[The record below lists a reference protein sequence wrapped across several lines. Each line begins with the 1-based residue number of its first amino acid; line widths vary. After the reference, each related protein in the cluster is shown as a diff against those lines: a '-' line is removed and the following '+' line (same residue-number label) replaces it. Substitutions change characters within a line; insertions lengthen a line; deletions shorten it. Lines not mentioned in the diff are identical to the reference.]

1 MLNDRIYKRG
11 LIAAGRHQNMNPVL
25 GGMVLGPMALT
36 PVGANDKILP
46 NGHPTSQWRAELRH
60 IPNIRNAI
68 SVASIYVQTLGII
81 WLTLFLHHPAAYVLA
96 FLLMGRA
103 HAQLLALMHESVHR
117 LLFRNRK
124 LNDFAG
130 RWLLGYMS
138 FVNTDGYRY
147 VHMAHHREE
156 FGPNEPD
163 IPLYANYP
171 ITRASFWRKMRRD
184 GLGSTGFRM
193 LRGQFLS
200 VFAKKSPDQNGQPN
214 TQRKIFALHA
224 VILTLTVIFVNPW
237 VYVMLW
243 LLPYI
248 TVWRVMNRLRSIA
261 EHGGLRADT
270 DRRVT
275 THSVKQHL
283 FSSFYFVPFNLGW
296 HIAHHTDSG
305 IPFRSLPEYH
315 RQLRE
320 SGFVTDAYEY
330 SSYLAIWRALRS
342 RPASIASA
350 K

>member
-1 MLNDRIYKRG
+1 M
-11 LIAAGRHQNMNPVL
+11 NMVPDASVFAPID
-25 GGMVLGPMALT
+25 G
-36 PVGANDKILP
+36 NDKILA
-46 NGHPTSQWRAELRH
+46 NGHPTSQWRTELRH
-60 IPNIRNAI
+60 IPNFRNAI
-68 SVASIYVQTLGII
+68 SIASIYVQTTGII
-81 WLTLFLHHPAAYVLA
+81 WAALALHNPISYVVA

-193 LRGQFLS
+193 LRGQFMSIFKTDPQQL
-200 VFAKKSPDQNGQPN
+200 N
-214 TQRKIFALHA
+214 TQRKIFSLHA
-224 VILTLTVIFVNPW
+224 VLLILSVIFANPW

-243 LLPYI
+243 LVPYI

-261 EHGGLRADT
+261 EHGGLCADD

-305 IPFRSLPEYH
+305 IPFRSLPKYH

-342 RPASIASA
+342 RPEVVANA

>member
-1 MLNDRIYKRG
+1 
-11 LIAAGRHQNMNPVL
+11 
-25 GGMVLGPMALT
+25 MVPDASVFTQIDG
-36 PVGANDKILP
+36 NDKILT
-46 NGHPTSQWRAELRH
+46 NGHPTSQWRTELRH
-60 IPNIRNAI
+60 IPNFRNAI
-68 SVASIYVQTLGII
+68 SIASIYVQTIGII
-81 WLTLFLHHPAAYVLA
+81 WAALALHNPITYVVA

-193 LRGQFLS
+193 LRGQFMSIFKTDPQQL
-200 VFAKKSPDQNGQPN
+200 N
-214 TQRKIFALHA
+214 TQRKIFSLHA
-224 VILTLTVIFVNPW
+224 VLLILSMIFVNPW

-243 LLPYI
+243 LVPYI

-261 EHGGLRADT
+261 EHGGLRADD

-296 HIAHHTDSG
+296 HIAHHADSG
-305 IPFRSLPEYH
+305 IPFRSLPKYH
-315 RQLRE
+315 HQLRA
-320 SGFVTDAYEY
+320 SGFVTDTYEY
-330 SSYLAIWRALRS
+330 GSYLAIWRALRS
-342 RPASIASA
+342 RPEAIASA

>member
-1 MLNDRIYKRG
+1 MFM
-11 LIAAGRHQNMNPVL
+11 NMVPDASVFASIT
-25 GGMVLGPMALT
+25 G
-36 PVGANDKILP
+36 NDKILA
-46 NGHPTSQWRAELRH
+46 NGHPTSQWRTELRH
-60 IPNIRNAI
+60 IPNFRNAI
-68 SVASIYVQTLGII
+68 SIASIYVQTFGII
-81 WLTLFLHHPAAYVLA
+81 WAALALHNPISYVVA

-193 LRGQFLS
+193 LRGQFMSIFKTDPQQL
-200 VFAKKSPDQNGQPN
+200 N
-214 TQRKIFALHA
+214 TQRKIFTLHA
-224 VILTLTVIFVNPW
+224 VLLILSVIFVNPW

-261 EHGGLRADT
+261 EHGGLRADS
-270 DRRVT
+270 DRRIT

-283 FSSFYFVPFNLGW
+283 FSSFFFVPFNLGW

-305 IPFRSLPEYH
+305 IPFRSLPKYH
-315 RQLRE
+315 RQLRA

-342 RPASIASA
+342 RPEAIASA

>member
-1 MLNDRIYKRG
+1 M
-11 LIAAGRHQNMNPVL
+11 NMVPDASVFTQID
-25 GGMVLGPMALT
+25 G
-36 PVGANDKILP
+36 NDKILT
-46 NGHPTSQWRAELRH
+46 NGHPASQWRTELRH
-60 IPNIRNAI
+60 IPNFRNALSI
-68 SVASIYVQTLGII
+68 ASIYVQTIGII
-81 WLTLFLHHPAAYVLA
+81 WAAVALHNPIIYVIA

-130 RWLLGYMS
+130 RWLLGYLS

-193 LRGQFLS
+193 LRGQFMSIFKTDPQQL
-200 VFAKKSPDQNGQPN
+200 N

-224 VILTLTVIFVNPW
+224 VVLILSVIFVNPW

-243 LLPYI
+243 LVPYI

-261 EHGGLRADT
+261 EHGGLRADD

-283 FSSFYFVPFNLGW
+283 FSSFFFVPFNLGW

-305 IPFRSLPEYH
+305 IPFRSLPKYH
-315 RQLRE
+315 RQLRA
-320 SGFVTDAYEY
+320 SGFVTDTYEY

-342 RPASIASA
+342 RPEAIASA

>member
-1 MLNDRIYKRG
+1 
-11 LIAAGRHQNMNPVL
+11 
-25 GGMVLGPMALT
+25 MVPDASVFTQIDG
-36 PVGANDKILP
+36 NDKILT
-46 NGHPTSQWRAELRH
+46 NGHPTSQWRTELRH
-60 IPNIRNAI
+60 IPNFRNAI
-68 SVASIYVQTLGII
+68 SVTSIYVQTFFII
-81 WLTLFLHHPAAYVLA
+81 WVALELHNPITYVIA

-103 HAQLLALMHESVHR
+103 HAQLLGLMHESVHR

-193 LRGQFLS
+193 LRGQFMSIFKTDPRQL
-200 VFAKKSPDQNGQPN
+200 N
-214 TQRKIFALHA
+214 TQRKIFSLHA
-224 VILTLTVIFVNPW
+224 VLLILSVIFVNPW

-243 LLPYI
+243 LVPYI

-261 EHGGLRADT
+261 EHGGLRADD

-305 IPFRSLPEYH
+305 IPFRSLPKYH
-315 RQLRE
+315 RQLQA
-320 SGFVTDAYEY
+320 SGFVTDAYQY

-342 RPASIASA
+342 RPEALASA

>member
-1 MLNDRIYKRG
+1 MFM
-11 LIAAGRHQNMNPVL
+11 NMVPDASVFAPID
-25 GGMVLGPMALT
+25 G
-36 PVGANDKILP
+36 NDKILA
-46 NGHPTSQWRAELRH
+46 NGHPTSQWRTELRH
-60 IPNIRNAI
+60 IPNVRNAI
-68 SVASIYVQTLGII
+68 SVASIYVQTIGII
-81 WLTLFLHHPAAYVLA
+81 WAALALHNPITYVIA

-193 LRGQFLS
+193 LRGQFMSIFKTDPQQL
-200 VFAKKSPDQNGQPN
+200 N
-214 TQRKIFALHA
+214 TQRKIFGLHFAL
-224 VILTLTVIFVNPW
+224 LTISVIFINPW

-243 LLPYI
+243 LVPYI

-261 EHGGLRADT
+261 EHGGLRADS

-283 FSSFYFVPFNLGW
+283 FSSFFFVPFNLGW

-305 IPFRSLPEYH
+305 IPFRSLPKYH
-315 RQLRE
+315 RQLRA
-320 SGFVTDAYEY
+320 SGFVSDAYEY

-342 RPASIASA
+342 RPEAIASA

>member
-1 MLNDRIYKRG
+1 MNMVPDASVFTRIDG
-11 LIAAGRHQNMNPVL
+11 
-25 GGMVLGPMALT
+25 
-36 PVGANDKILP
+36 NDKILA
-46 NGHPTSQWRAELRH
+46 NGHPTSQWRTELRH
-60 IPNIRNAI
+60 IPNFRNAI
-68 SVASIYVQTLGII
+68 SIASIYVQTIGII
-81 WLTLFLHHPAAYVLA
+81 WAALALHNPITYIIA

-193 LRGQFLS
+193 LRGQFMSIFKTDPQQL
-200 VFAKKSPDQNGQPN
+200 N
-214 TQRKIFALHA
+214 TQRKIFSLHA
-224 VILTLTVIFVNPW
+224 VVLILSVMFANPW

-243 LLPYI
+243 LVPYI

-261 EHGGLRADT
+261 EHGGLRADD

-305 IPFRSLPEYH
+305 IPFRSLPTYH
-315 RQLRE
+315 RQLRA
-320 SGFVTDAYEY
+320 SGFVSDAYEY
-330 SSYLAIWRALRS
+330 GSYLAIWRALRS
-342 RPASIASA
+342 RPTVIASA

>member
-1 MLNDRIYKRG
+1 
-11 LIAAGRHQNMNPVL
+11 
-25 GGMVLGPMALT
+25 MVPDASVFAPIDG
-36 PVGANDKILP
+36 NDKILA
-46 NGHPTSQWRAELRH
+46 NGHPTSQWRTELRH
-60 IPNIRNAI
+60 IPNVRNAI
-68 SVASIYVQTLGII
+68 SVASIYVQTFGII
-81 WLTLFLHHPAAYVLA
+81 WAVLALYNPITYVIA

-193 LRGQFLS
+193 LRGQFMSIFKTDPQQL
-200 VFAKKSPDQNGQPN
+200 N
-214 TQRKIFALHA
+214 TQRKIFALHFA
-224 VILTLTVIFVNPW
+224 LLILSVIFINPW

-243 LLPYI
+243 LVPYI

-261 EHGGLRADT
+261 EHGGLRADS
-270 DRRVT
+270 DRRIT

-283 FSSFYFVPFNLGW
+283 FSSFFFVPFNLGW

-305 IPFRSLPEYH
+305 IPFRSLPKYH
-315 RQLRE
+315 RQLRA
-320 SGFVTDAYEY
+320 SGFVTDTYEY

-342 RPASIASA
+342 RPEAIASA

>member
-1 MLNDRIYKRG
+1 M
-11 LIAAGRHQNMNPVL
+11 NMVPDASVFTQID
-25 GGMVLGPMALT
+25 G
-36 PVGANDKILP
+36 NDKILP
-46 NGHPTSQWRAELRH
+46 NGHPVSQWRAELRH
-60 IPNIRNAI
+60 IPNLRNAF
-68 SVASIYVQTLGII
+68 SVVSIYVQTIGII
-81 WLTLFLHHPAAYVLA
+81 WVALKLSNPVTYVIA

-163 IPLYANYP
+163 IALYANYP

-193 LRGQFLS
+193 LRGQFMSIFKTDPQQL
-200 VFAKKSPDQNGQPN
+200 N

-224 VILTLTVIFVNPW
+224 VLLVLSVIFINPW

-243 LLPYI
+243 LVPYI

-261 EHGGLRADT
+261 EHGGLRADS

-283 FSSFYFVPFNLGW
+283 FSSFFFVPFNLGW

-305 IPFRSLPEYH
+305 IPFRSLPKYH
-315 RQLRE
+315 RQLQA
-320 SGFVTDAYEY
+320 SGFVTDAYQY

-342 RPASIASA
+342 RPEAIASA

>member
-1 MLNDRIYKRG
+1 MVPD
-11 LIAAGRHQNMNPVL
+11 AAVL
-25 GGMVLGPMALT
+25 TQISGD
-36 PVGANDKILP
+36 DKILP
-46 NGHPTSQWRAELRH
+46 NGHPTSQWRTELRH
-60 IPNIRNAI
+60 IPNVRNAI
-68 SVASIYVQTLGII
+68 SVASIYAQTFGII
-81 WLTLFLHHPAAYVLA
+81 WIALKLSNPITYITA

-163 IPLYANYP
+163 MPLYANYP

-184 GLGSTGFRM
+184 GLGRTGFRM

-200 VFAKKSPDQNGQPN
+200 IFKKDPLQQN

-224 VILTLTVIFVNPW
+224 VVITLSVIFVNPW

-243 LLPYI
+243 LFPYI

-261 EHGGLRADT
+261 EHGGLRADD

-275 THSVKQHL
+275 THSVRQHL

-305 IPFRSLPEYH
+305 IPFRSLPKYH

-342 RPASIASA
+342 RPEAIANA
-350 K
+350 N

>member
-1 MLNDRIYKRG
+1 M
-11 LIAAGRHQNMNPVL
+11 NMVPDASVL
-25 GGMVLGPMALT
+25 TQING
-36 PVGANDKILP
+36 NDKISS
-46 NGHPTSQWRAELRH
+46 NGHPVSKWRAELRH
-60 IPNIRNAI
+60 IPNLRNAI
-68 SVASIYVQTLGII
+68 SVVSIYVQTIGII
-81 WLTLFLHHPAAYVLA
+81 WVALKLSNPVTYVIA

-117 LLFRNRK
+117 LLFRNRR

-163 IPLYANYP
+163 IALYANYP

-193 LRGQFLS
+193 LRGQFMSIFKTDPQQL
-200 VFAKKSPDQNGQPN
+200 N
-214 TQRKIFALHA
+214 TQRKIFAVHGVLL
-224 VILTLTVIFVNPW
+224 VLSVIFVNPW

-243 LLPYI
+243 LVPYI

-261 EHGGLRADT
+261 EHGGLRADS

-305 IPFRSLPEYH
+305 IPFRSLPKYH
-315 RQLRE
+315 RQLQA
-320 SGFVTDAYEY
+320 SGFVTDAYQY

-342 RPASIASA
+342 RPEALASA

>member
-1 MLNDRIYKRG
+1 M
-11 LIAAGRHQNMNPVL
+11 NMVPDASV
-25 GGMVLGPMALT
+25 LT
-36 PVGANDKILP
+36 PIVGTDKILP
-46 NGHPTSQWRAELRH
+46 NGHPASQWRTELRH
-60 IPNIRNAI
+60 IPNVRNAI
-68 SVASIYVQTLGII
+68 SVVSIYVQTFGII
-81 WLTLFLHHPAAYVLA
+81 WVALRLHNPITYVIA

-184 GLGSTGFRM
+184 GLGRTGFRM
-193 LRGQFLS
+193 LRGQFVS
-200 VFAKKSPDQNGQPN
+200 IFKTEPQQPN
-214 TQRKIFALHA
+214 TQRKIFTLHA
-224 VILTLTVIFVNPW
+224 VLLMLSVIFVNPW
-237 VYVMLW
+237 AYVMLW

-261 EHGGLRADT
+261 EHGGLRADS

-283 FSSFYFVPFNLGW
+283 FSSFFFVPFNLGW

-305 IPFRSLPEYH
+305 IPFRSLPKYH
-315 RQLRE
+315 RQLRA

-342 RPASIASA
+342 RPEAIASA

>member
-1 MLNDRIYKRG
+1 MSS
-11 LIAAGRHQNMNPVL
+11 VL
-25 GGMVLGPMALT
+25 GGMVLDPGVFTLVT
-36 PVGANDKILP
+36 ANDKIMP
-46 NGHPTSQWRAELRH
+46 NGHPTSQWRTELRN
-60 IPNIRNAI
+60 IPNLRNAI
-68 SVASIYVQTLGII
+68 SVASIYLQTFGII
-81 WLTLFLHHPAAYVLA
+81 WIALDLHNSIVYVIA

-124 LNDFAG
+124 LNDFVG
-130 RWLLGYMS
+130 RWLLGYLS

-184 GLGSTGFRM
+184 GFGSTGFRM
-193 LRGQFLS
+193 LREQFMS
-200 VFAKKSPDQNGQPN
+200 IFKTDPQQRN

-224 VILTLTVIFVNPW
+224 VLLILSVIFVNPW
-237 VYVMLW
+237 VYAMLW

-261 EHGGLRADT
+261 EHGGLRADD

-305 IPFRSLPEYH
+305 IPFRSLPKYH
-315 RQLRE
+315 RQLRA
-320 SGFVTDAYEY
+320 SGFVSDAYEY

-342 RPASIASA
+342 RPNSDTTADFRAN
-350 K
+350 

>member
-1 MLNDRIYKRG
+1 MFMNMIPDASVFTRIDG
-11 LIAAGRHQNMNPVL
+11 
-25 GGMVLGPMALT
+25 
-36 PVGANDKILP
+36 NDKILA
-46 NGHPTSQWRAELRH
+46 NGHPTSQWRTELRH
-60 IPNIRNAI
+60 IPNFRNALSI
-68 SVASIYVQTLGII
+68 ASIYVQTISII
-81 WLTLFLHHPAAYVLA
+81 WAALALHNPITYVVA

-193 LRGQFLS
+193 LRGQFMS
-200 VFAKKSPDQNGQPN
+200 IFKTDPQQPN
-214 TQRKIFALHA
+214 TQRKIFSLHA
-224 VILTLTVIFVNPW
+224 VLLVLSVIFANPW

-243 LLPYI
+243 LVPYI

-261 EHGGLRADT
+261 EHGGLRADD

-283 FSSFYFVPFNLGW
+283 FSSFFFVPFNLGW
-296 HIAHHTDSG
+296 HIAHHADSG
-305 IPFRSLPEYH
+305 IPFRSLPKYH
-315 RQLRE
+315 RQLRA
-320 SGFVTDAYEY
+320 SGFVTDTYEY
-330 SSYLAIWRALRS
+330 GSYLAIWRALRS
-342 RPASIASA
+342 RPEAIASA

>member
-1 MLNDRIYKRG
+1 
-11 LIAAGRHQNMNPVL
+11 
-25 GGMVLGPMALT
+25 MVPDASVFTQIDG
-36 PVGANDKILP
+36 NDKILT
-46 NGHPTSQWRAELRH
+46 NGHPTSQWRTELRH
-60 IPNIRNAI
+60 IPNFRNAI
-68 SVASIYVQTLGII
+68 SIASIYVQTIGII
-81 WLTLFLHHPAAYVLA
+81 WAALALHNPVTYVVA

-193 LRGQFLS
+193 LRGQFMSIFKTDPQQL
-200 VFAKKSPDQNGQPN
+200 N
-214 TQRKIFALHA
+214 TQRKIFSLHA
-224 VILTLTVIFVNPW
+224 VLLILSMIFVNPW

-243 LLPYI
+243 LVPYI

-261 EHGGLRADT
+261 EHGGLRADD

-283 FSSFYFVPFNLGW
+283 FSSFFFVPFNLGW
-296 HIAHHTDSG
+296 HIAHHADSG
-305 IPFRSLPEYH
+305 IPFRSLPKYH
-315 RQLRE
+315 RQLRA
-320 SGFVTDAYEY
+320 SGFVTDTYEY
-330 SSYLAIWRALRS
+330 GSYLAIWRALRS
-342 RPASIASA
+342 RPEAIASA

>member
-1 MLNDRIYKRG
+1 M
-11 LIAAGRHQNMNPVL
+11 NMVPDASVFTQIE
-25 GGMVLGPMALT
+25 G
-36 PVGANDKILP
+36 NDKILA
-46 NGHPTSQWRAELRH
+46 NGHPTSQWRTELRH
-60 IPNIRNAI
+60 IPNFRNAI
-68 SVASIYVQTLGII
+68 SIASIYVQTIGII
-81 WLTLFLHHPAAYVLA
+81 WAALALHNPITYVVA
-96 FLLMGRA
+96 FLFMGRA

-163 IPLYANYP
+163 IALYANYP

-193 LRGQFLS
+193 LRGQFMSIFKTDPQQL
-200 VFAKKSPDQNGQPN
+200 N
-214 TQRKIFALHA
+214 TQRKIFGLHA
-224 VILTLTVIFVNPW
+224 VLLILSMIFVNPW

-243 LLPYI
+243 LVPYI

-261 EHGGLRADT
+261 EHGGLRADD

-283 FSSFYFVPFNLGW
+283 FSSFFFVPFNLGW
-296 HIAHHTDSG
+296 HIAHHADSG
-305 IPFRSLPEYH
+305 IPFRSLPKYH
-315 RQLRE
+315 RQLRA

-330 SSYLAIWRALRS
+330 GSYLAIWRALRS
-342 RPASIASA
+342 RPEAIAGA

>member
-1 MLNDRIYKRG
+1 
-11 LIAAGRHQNMNPVL
+11 
-25 GGMVLGPMALT
+25 
-36 PVGANDKILP
+36 
-46 NGHPTSQWRAELRH
+46 
-60 IPNIRNAI
+60 
-68 SVASIYVQTLGII
+68 VQTFGIF
-81 WLTLFLHHPAAYVLA
+81 WVALRLHNPITYVIA

-184 GLGSTGFRM
+184 GLGRTGFRM
-193 LRGQFLS
+193 LRGQFVS
-200 VFAKKSPDQNGQPN
+200 IFKTEPQQPN
-214 TQRKIFALHA
+214 TQRKIFTLHA
-224 VILTLTVIFVNPW
+224 VLLMLSVIFVNPW

-261 EHGGLRADT
+261 EHGGLRADS

-283 FSSFYFVPFNLGW
+283 FSSFFFVPFNLGW

-305 IPFRSLPEYH
+305 IPFRSLPKYH
-315 RQLRE
+315 RQLRA

-342 RPASIASA
+342 RPEAIASA

>member
-1 MLNDRIYKRG
+1 M
-11 LIAAGRHQNMNPVL
+11 NMVPDASVFTQID
-25 GGMVLGPMALT
+25 G
-36 PVGANDKILP
+36 NDKILT
-46 NGHPTSQWRAELRH
+46 NGHPASQWRTELRH
-60 IPNIRNAI
+60 IPNFRNALSI
-68 SVASIYVQTLGII
+68 ASIYVQTIGII
-81 WLTLFLHHPAAYVLA
+81 WAAVALHNPIIYVIA

-130 RWLLGYMS
+130 RWLLGYLS

-193 LRGQFLS
+193 LRGQFMSIFKTDPQQL
-200 VFAKKSPDQNGQPN
+200 N

-224 VILTLTVIFVNPW
+224 VVLILSVIFVNPW

-243 LLPYI
+243 LVPYI

-261 EHGGLRADT
+261 EHGGLRADD

-283 FSSFYFVPFNLGW
+283 FSSFFFVPFNLGW

-305 IPFRSLPEYH
+305 IPFRSLPKYH
-315 RQLRE
+315 RQLRA
-320 SGFVTDAYEY
+320 SGFITDTYEY

-342 RPASIASA
+342 RPEAIASA

>member
-1 MLNDRIYKRG
+1 MNMVPD
-11 LIAAGRHQNMNPVL
+11 AAVL
-25 GGMVLGPMALT
+25 TQISGD
-36 PVGANDKILP
+36 DKILP
-46 NGHPTSQWRAELRH
+46 NGHPTSQWRTELRH
-60 IPNIRNAI
+60 IPNVRNAI
-68 SVASIYVQTLGII
+68 SVASIYAQTFGII
-81 WLTLFLHHPAAYVLA
+81 WIALKLSNPITYITA

-124 LNDFAG
+124 FNDFAG

-163 IPLYANYP
+163 MPLYANYP

-184 GLGSTGFRM
+184 GLGRTGFRM

-200 VFAKKSPDQNGQPN
+200 IFKKDPLQQN

-224 VILTLTVIFVNPW
+224 VVITLSVIFVNPW

-243 LLPYI
+243 LFPYI

-261 EHGGLRADT
+261 EHGGLRADD

-305 IPFRSLPEYH
+305 IPFRSLPKYH

-342 RPASIASA
+342 RPEVAANA

>member
-1 MLNDRIYKRG
+1 
-11 LIAAGRHQNMNPVL
+11 
-25 GGMVLGPMALT
+25 MVPDASVFTQIDG
-36 PVGANDKILP
+36 NDKILT
-46 NGHPTSQWRAELRH
+46 NGHPTSQWRTELRH
-60 IPNIRNAI
+60 IPNFRNAI
-68 SVASIYVQTLGII
+68 SIASIYVQTIGII
-81 WLTLFLHHPAAYVLA
+81 WAALALHNPITYVVA

-124 LNDFAG
+124 LNDFVG

-193 LRGQFLS
+193 LRGQFMSIFKTDPQQL
-200 VFAKKSPDQNGQPN
+200 N
-214 TQRKIFALHA
+214 TQRKIFSLHA
-224 VILTLTVIFVNPW
+224 VLLILSMIFVNPW

-243 LLPYI
+243 LVPYI

-261 EHGGLRADT
+261 EHGGLRADD

-283 FSSFYFVPFNLGW
+283 FSSFFFVPFNLGW
-296 HIAHHTDSG
+296 HIAHHADSG
-305 IPFRSLPEYH
+305 IPFRSLPKYH
-315 RQLRE
+315 RQLRA
-320 SGFVTDAYEY
+320 SGFVTDTYEY
-330 SSYLAIWRALRS
+330 GSYLAIWRALRS
-342 RPASIASA
+342 RPEAIASA

>member
-1 MLNDRIYKRG
+1 MFM
-11 LIAAGRHQNMNPVL
+11 NMVPDASVFAPID
-25 GGMVLGPMALT
+25 G
-36 PVGANDKILP
+36 NDKILA
-46 NGHPTSQWRAELRH
+46 NGHPTSQWRTELRH
-60 IPNIRNAI
+60 IPNVRNAI
-68 SVASIYVQTLGII
+68 SVASIYVQTIGII
-81 WLTLFLHHPAAYVLA
+81 WAALALHNPITCVIA

-193 LRGQFLS
+193 LRGQFMSIFKTDPQQL
-200 VFAKKSPDQNGQPN
+200 N
-214 TQRKIFALHA
+214 TQRKIFALHFA
-224 VILTLTVIFVNPW
+224 LLTISVIFINPW

-243 LLPYI
+243 LVPYI

-261 EHGGLRADT
+261 EHGGLRADS

-283 FSSFYFVPFNLGW
+283 FSSFFFVPFNLGW

-305 IPFRSLPEYH
+305 IPFRSLPKYH
-315 RQLRE
+315 RQLRA
-320 SGFVTDAYEY
+320 SGFVTDTYEY

-342 RPASIASA
+342 RPEAIASA